1 MKWIGD
7 IFCNEQFIMVAVVLN
22 TIVMFM
28 GGYWVGNLWFE
39 LSDALFTIIFLFEAL
54 TKISRMGWKTYW
66 SQGWNRFDFI
76 ILVVALPSLVSLL
89 SVVDMN
95 TSAVLAL
102 RVMRLFKS
110 FRMAQFIPN
119 IDMLLKGLKMAFRA
133 SLLVVVAFAVFLIV
147 FSILTSTI
155 FGKVAPEYFGNPGI
169 SIYSIF
175 RLFSVEGWY
184 ELPEAIAA
192 NASRSWAVFA
202 RCYFSV
208 LMFLGGIIGISL
220 INSIFVDSMAV
231 DNNDEVMKKLQHI
244 EDMLNSQSKESK
256 EPQGQVPITDR

>member
-1 MKWIGD
+1 MKRIGD

-22 TIVMFM
+22 TIVMFL
-28 GGYWVGNLWFE
+28 GGFWTGNPWFD
-39 LSDALFTIIFLFEAL
+39 LSDALFTVIFLLEAL
-54 TKISRMGWKTYW
+54 TKISRVGWKSYW

-76 ILVVALPSLVSLL
+76 VLVIALPSLLNL
-89 SVVDMN
+89 FFNEGMN
-95 TSAVLAL
+95 TNAVLAL
-102 RVMRLFKS
+102 RAMRLFKT

-119 IDMLLKGLKMAFRA
+119 IDKLLKGLKMAFRA

-169 SIYSIF
+169 SLYSIF

-192 NASRSWAVFA
+192 NGSHAWAVFA

-231 DNNDEVMKKLQHI
+231 DNNDEVLKKLQHL
-244 EDMLNSQSKESK
+244 EDMLNKEAK
-256 EPQGQVPITDR
+256 NTTKTDE

>member
-1 MKWIGD
+1 MKRIGD

-22 TIVMFM
+22 TIVMFL
-28 GGYWVGNLWFE
+28 GGFWTGNPWFE
-39 LSDALFTIIFLFEAL
+39 LSDALFTIIFLLEAL
-54 TKISRMGWKTYW
+54 TKISRVGWKSYW

-76 ILVVALPSLVSLL
+76 VLVIALPSLLNL
-89 SVVDMN
+89 FFNEGMN
-95 TSAVLAL
+95 TNAVLAL
-102 RVMRLFKS
+102 RAMRLFKT

-119 IDMLLKGLKMAFRA
+119 IDKLLKGLKMAFRA

-169 SIYSIF
+169 SLYSIF

-192 NASRSWAVFA
+192 NGSHAWAVFA

-231 DNNDEVMKKLQHI
+231 DNNDEVLKKLQHL
-244 EDMLNSQSKESK
+244 EDMLNKEAKNTTK
-256 EPQGQVPITDR
+256 EDGDI